1 MWCDVFFKFNISCTV
16 TVYCI
21 VVFSARCQCPQGWRE
36 YEDRCYFFSIDTKS
50 WTDANAFCLEQDSN
64 LMSIQDIH
72 ERVRRHNPASR
83 NKISWMCSFLLFRT
97 LALIYFFLY
106 LVVGED
112 TNQHWDL
119 LDRPEWPCLRKCL
132 GVEWWESFYTVPI
145 VCNTVTTPVSEN
157 NSFNLH
163 NQHKS
168 VIIVHSSI
176 YWSLTKIISPLS
188 DTGCKASLITGVMIL
203 GKTVVRWSDIT
214 LDSGMT
220 RTAV

>member
-1 MWCDVFFKFNISCTV
+1 MRIGVTFF
-16 TVYCI
+16 
-21 VVFSARCQCPQGWRE
+21 Q
-36 YEDRCYFFSIDTKS
+36 
-50 WTDANAFCLEQDSN
+50 L
-64 LMSIQDIH
+64 IQSH
-72 ERVRRHNPASR
+72 GRMPMHFVWSR
-83 NKISWMCSFLLFRT
+83 TATWWAFRT
-97 LALIYFFLY
+97 FTRGWDDTTQRPETRFHECALFCCFAHSRSFFFFFIY

-163 NQHKS
+163 NQHKR